1 MPTFTGT
8 CLVLAA
14 FWAVAGPL
22 LSKEIEDRVEWLV
35 VGLGFFTLTVTWGWS
50 ERIVLASLGRAG
62 GLCGALLLGALFFSL
77 VHARLRALSAKAE
90 ARIGS
95 RAAVALAVAFS
106 GLAAPL
112 VSAGVA
118 VLLLVELLGAL
129 KLAELGRS
137 EAAVLGCLA
146 VGFGSGLSALGGP
159 SSAVLLSKLGGA
171 AYPIGPYFLFVLV
184 GPWAVSGI
192 VAMALC
198 AAAVSGSSDPA
209 AKPMPEEPLILWS
222 LLVMTGRIFV
232 FTAGLVLLGE
242 GLLPLIE
249 KRFMGIPAP
258 GFYWTNAAA
267 AVMDNASLIA
277 VEISPAMSQDQ
288 LRYGFLG
295 MLAAGGAFLVGDAP
309 NLVAAH
315 ALKIDAK
322 TWSRVGIP
330 ASAALMLFFFMSLVA
345 L

>member
-1 MPTFTGT
+1 MPTFTGVS
-8 CLVLAA
+8 LLLAA

-22 LSKEIEDRVEWLV
+22 LSKDIERRVEWLIL
-35 VGLGFFTLTVTWGWS
+35 GLGAFTLSVSWSWS
-50 ERIVLASLGRAG
+50 ERILLAALGRAG

-77 VHARLRALSAKAE
+77 VHGRLRDYSSRAE
-90 ARIGS
+90 ARFGS
-95 RAAVALAVAFS
+95 RAVVAAAVFLS

-112 VSAGVA
+112 VSSGVA

-129 KLAELGRS
+129 KLEPLGRS

-146 VGFGSGLSALGGP
+146 VGFGSGLSAVGGP
-159 SSAVLLSKLGGA
+159 ASAVLLAKLSGA
-171 AYPIGPYFLFVLV
+171 AYPLGPLFLFTLV
-184 GPWAVSGI
+184 GAWAVPGI

-198 AAAVSGSSDPA
+198 AAALCGSSEPE
-209 AKPMPEEPLILWS
+209 AKPVDEEPLILWN

-267 AVMDNASLIA
+267 AVMDNASLVAI
-277 VEISPAMSQDQ
+277 EMSPAMSQDQ

-295 MLAAGGAFLVGDAP
+295 MLSAGGAFLAGDAP

-315 ALKIDAK
+315 ALKIDAR
-322 TWSRVGIP
+322 TWSRIGLP
-330 ASAALMLFFFMSLVA
+330 ASAALMVFFFMSLVA